1 MKRILSLLILI
12 TFFALNLQLKAE
24 LATGNSLSG
33 FVRDKETGE
42 TLVGA
47 SVFLKKT
54 AFGNRTNKSGFFSI
68 TNIPQGDFT
77 MVVSYLGYQI
87 FEKPVKFKLN
97 ETVKLN
103 IDLNPIKIKS
113 EQVVVTADRD
123 VEKRNISIS
132 KVDVPVQQLKEI
144 RIGGE
149 ADLFRALQYLPGI
162 LTISQI
168 SSGLYVRGGS
178 PDQNLILLDGSIVY
192 NPTHLF
198 GFFSTFNTDAIK
210 DVELIK
216 GGFNAEYGGRLSS
229 VLEITQK
236 DGNANKFEG
245 KGSIGAI
252 SSRLSLEG
260 PVGNGSW
267 FIGGRRTYLDLIK
280 QFIDDDP
287 ENPIPDFGFY
297 DVNAKITQNIT
308 ENDKV
313 SLSGFLTKD
322 NFSFSGSGIDFN
334 MDVGNQLGALNW
346 THIFSSDLFSRTN
359 FSYTR
364 YSSGFTG
371 EQSDYYTMFKNSI
384 EDFTLRSEIEWF
396 TNESITH
403 KFGFQTTNRSFA
415 IIQNFT
421 GERDSTSSA
430 ATDAAITNIN
440 IKDWNHSFFGQ
451 VNYLINDLTSI
462 QTGIR
467 FDCWNLK
474 DEFTIDPRLAI
485 RYQLFDNISVKFGWG
500 IYHQNLRLLSDQ
512 NFSFFDT
519 WLPSDS
525 TVPISKSNH
534 YILTFETEPINGYD
548 FNFDLYYRTFNGISE
563 LNRFALQGTTARDV
577 FFVGNGYSY
586 GFELFAQKKYGKL
599 TGWFGYAYGF
609 VISQFDEI
617 NNGKEFNPKYDRRHD
632 MKLVVNY
639 EINDSWVVGANFIF
653 QSGQPY
659 TGATSRVRVGLDG
672 QSYGQNKIVSSDLY
686 GLRLPPSHQLN
697 INATYSFKTFGQP
710 SALILDI
717 YNVYNRRDIW
727 FRFYNTRDD
736 LTTVEDIRL
745 LPIIPSISYEI
756 KF

>member
-1 MKRILSLLILI
+1 MKRIFSLLILVYI
-12 TFFALNLQLKAE
+12 FVSTFQLKAE
-24 LATGNSLSG
+24 FATGNSISG
-33 FVRDKETGE
+33 FVKDKETGE

-54 AFGNRTNKSGFFSI
+54 SYGNRTNKSGFFSI
-68 TNIPQGDFT
+68 TNIPQGEFT
-77 MVVSYLGYQI
+77 LVVSYLGYQI
-87 FEKPVKFKLN
+87 YEKPVKFKLN
-97 ETVKLN
+97 ETIKLN

-113 EQVVVTADRD
+113 EQIVVTAERE

-236 DGNANKFEG
+236 DGNANQFEG

-260 PVGNGSW
+260 PIGNGSW

-280 QFIDDDP
+280 TFIDDDP

-297 DVNAKITQNIT
+297 DVNAKITQNIS
-308 ENDKV
+308 ENDRL
-313 SLSGFLTKD
+313 SLSGFLTND
-322 NFSFSGSGIDFN
+322 NFNFSGSGINFD

-384 EDFTLRSEIEWF
+384 EDYTLRSEIEWF

-403 KFGFQTTNRSFA
+403 KFGFQTTNRSFS

-421 GERDSTSSA
+421 GEKDSTSSA
-430 ATDAAITNIN
+430 TDAATTNIN
-440 IKDWNHSFFGQ
+440 IKDWNHSLFGQ
-451 VNYLINDLTSI
+451 INYLINDLTSI

-467 FDCWNLK
+467 IDYWNLK
-474 DEFTIDPRLAI
+474 DQLTIDPRLAI

-500 IYHQNLRLLSDQ
+500 IYHQNLRLLTDQ

-534 YILTFETEPINGYD
+534 YILTFETEPVEGYD

-586 GFELFAQKKYGKL
+586 GFELFTQKKYGKL

-639 EINDSWVVGANFIF
+639 EINDSWVIGANFVF

-659 TGATSRVRVGLDG
+659 TGATSRVRVNLDG

-697 INATYSFKTFGQP
+697 LNATYSFKTFGLP
-710 SALILDI
+710 SALIMDI